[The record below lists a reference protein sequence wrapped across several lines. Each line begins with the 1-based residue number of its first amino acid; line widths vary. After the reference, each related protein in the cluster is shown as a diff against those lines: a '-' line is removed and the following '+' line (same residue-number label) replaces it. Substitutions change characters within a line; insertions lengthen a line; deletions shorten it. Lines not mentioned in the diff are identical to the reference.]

1 MEKPRF
7 IYAGFYCMCMIITV
21 PTASLDFALGKLSMV
36 YHKELGRARGLRML
50 SITVRR
56 QSRSY

>member
-1 MEKPRF
+1 MF
-7 IYAGFYCMCMIITV
+7 MIITV
-21 PTASLDFALGKLSMV
+21 PTASLDVALGKLSMV
-36 YHKELGRARGLRML
+36 YHKELDGARGLRML